1 MLLMTFCPQAVMS
14 LLAAQGK
21 PTRSCTVHIVHA
33 RLGVHVTLTSC
44 TAMLFMSRRFSGTG
58 TAGSTGSHSFW
69 FSPLA
74 QWEWIWWGGIV
85 GFCFCFLALSIHFD
99 SSYPFVF
106 VLSKKQHVNFC
117 GAFKIKIYPAFSSK
131 IAFWREVMAPKR
143 VGLIVLRKI
152 RFWGRWVTWGLRN
165 GFLTSRWASG
175 RMWNEKQWTQC

>member
-1 MLLMTFCPQAVMS
+1 MSCDLMLLMTFCPQAVMS

-44 TAMLFMSRRFSGTG
+44 TAMLFMSRCFLQNRDSRKYRFSLVLVFSTG
-58 TAGSTGSHSFW
+58 TMRVD
-69 FSPLA
+69 L
-74 QWEWIWWGGIV
+74 GGLLV
-85 GFCFCFLALSIHFD
+85 FFLALSIHFD

-152 RFWGRWVTWGLRN
+152 RFWGR
-165 GFLTSRWASG
+165 
-175 RMWNEKQWTQC
+175 